1 MAKIVSYSGKIPKR
15 IFNNYLIYKLG
26 EDLIIR
32 EKSGF
37 MTEELL
43 KSAKYA
49 NCRKNSSE
57 FGRVSKACKGIRVL
71 LNGILPKNNNLV
83 VVNSLTKHMRSLLT
97 YDTKHI
103 RGERTLAS
111 ALEHAE
117 GNRIFNGYSFNPM
130 TSVHFS
136 TAVVDERLELRDI
149 TLPEGISWV
158 GFRLHAVAYDWDSF
172 EGKLYSGGWH
182 FEQHGTEGLSYG
194 FPKVDAENKNLVFII
209 EVQFFTEKDGAFI
222 PVLIEEKGVFVVDYR
237 VGLPAELDSDD
248 ERGCPDDSLFRSFG
262 AAISGEPIRDYNESG

>member
-15 IFNNYLIYKLG
+15 IFDNYLIYKLG

-32 EKSGF
+32 EKTGF
-37 MTEELL
+37 TTEELL

-49 NCRKNSSE
+49 NCRKNASE
-57 FGRVSKACKGIRVL
+57 FGRVSKACKGLRVL
-71 LNGILPKNNNLV
+71 LDGILPKKNNLA
-83 VVNSLTKHMRSLLT
+83 VVNALTKHMRSLLL

-111 ALEHAE
+111 ALAQVE
-117 GNRIFNGYSFNPM
+117 GSQLFMGYSFNPM
-130 TSVHFS
+130 TCVQMS
-136 TAVVDERLELRDI
+136 TKVVDERLELSNI
-149 TLPEGISWV
+149 ILPEGVSWV
-158 GFRLHAVAYDWDSF
+158 GFRLHVVAYDWDAF
-172 EGKLYSGGWH
+172 EGKLTSGGWH

-194 FPKVDAENKNLVFII
+194 LPKVEAEPRTLVYLV
-209 EVQFFTEKDGAFI
+209 EVQFFSEKDGAFM
-222 PVLIEEKGVFVVDYR
+222 PVRTEEKGVFVVDYR
-237 VGLPAELDSDD
+237 AGLAAELEGDE